1 MKKNMGIIDRLIRTL
16 LAVVVIVL
24 YLTGKIT
31 GITAII
37 LGIFA
42 VIFLLTSAISFCPL
56 YLPLKIS
63 TRKKQGENGI

>member
-1 MKKNMGIIDRLIRTL
+1 MGTLDRIIRTL
-16 LAVVVIVL
+16 LAIVVILL
-24 YLTGKIT
+24 YVFGLIS

-42 VIFLLTSAISFCPL
+42 VIFLLTSFVSFCPL

-63 TRKKQGENGI
+63 TLRKSDKER